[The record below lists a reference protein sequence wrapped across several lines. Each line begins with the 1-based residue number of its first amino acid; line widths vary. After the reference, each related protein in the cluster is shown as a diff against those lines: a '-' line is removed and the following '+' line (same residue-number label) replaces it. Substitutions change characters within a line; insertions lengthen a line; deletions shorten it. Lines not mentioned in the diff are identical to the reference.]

1 MDRARR
7 IEAFVQVIDAGS
19 FSAAAR
25 AMKLSPSAVS
35 KLMSRIEGQL
45 GVRLVDRSTRQ
56 LRLTPEGEMYYE
68 RCVRIVSEIEE
79 TEQALSERLSQ
90 PSGRL
95 GVNSSMAIGLHRIQN
110 LIPEFLARYPKIEI
124 DLSLSDAVIDLM
136 EVRAEV
142 AIRVGPLKDTSL
154 KARKICESRRV
165 VVASP
170 AYLEKH
176 GVPRQPRDLTQHNCL
191 AYNLSSTLNDW
202 PFRSG
207 GRMSSVT
214 VQGNFRGNSGEML
227 RHMALAGLGIARLG
241 WFQVGEDV
249 HTGRLV
255 PLLEE
260 FHAGELQGIYAVFF
274 GQKHTSARVR
284 CFVDYLVEKLGSAR
298 PWLAAEF
305 ATPAAPQW
313 HTQKRGQGAGRTGE
327 RTRRKPAHRPAAW
340 MNTQHRSCEIH
351 FLASTIC
358 SSAAPKRHRALACMA

>member
-1 MDRARR
+1 
-7 IEAFVQVIDAGS
+7 
-19 FSAAAR
+19 
-25 AMKLSPSAVS
+25 
-35 KLMSRIEGQL
+35 
-45 GVRLVDRSTRQ
+45 
-56 LRLTPEGEMYYE
+56 
-68 RCVRIVSEIEE
+68 
-79 TEQALSERLSQ
+79 
-90 PSGRL
+90 
-95 GVNSSMAIGLHRIQN
+95 
-110 LIPEFLARYPKIEI
+110 
-124 DLSLSDAVIDLM
+124 
-136 EVRAEV
+136 
-142 AIRVGPLKDTSL
+142 GPLKDTSL

-305 ATPAAPQW
+305 ATPAAPNGTRKSADKVTAGPASEPGGNLRTVLQ
-313 HTQKRGQGAGRTGE
+313 RG
-327 RTRRKPAHRPAAW
+327 
-340 MNTQHRSCEIH
+340 
-351 FLASTIC
+351 
-358 SSAAPKRHRALACMA
+358 